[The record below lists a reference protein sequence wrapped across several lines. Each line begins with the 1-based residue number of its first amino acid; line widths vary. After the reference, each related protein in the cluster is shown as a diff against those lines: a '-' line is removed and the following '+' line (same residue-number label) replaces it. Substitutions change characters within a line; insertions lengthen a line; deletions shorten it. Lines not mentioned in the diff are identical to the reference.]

1 MTVTA
6 EALRELHRIH
16 RQLTDLRDRLER
28 GPKQLQATV
37 VSVQKMETDLEHA
50 KESNKRSRLLVD
62 DRQLQL
68 KEREARIADLESK
81 LNLAASNRE
90 YQALKEQIA
99 ADQQA
104 NSVLE
109 DEILEGLEKIDET
122 VETVRVAEGNLT
134 KAQHEAGKVRARVD
148 GARDKLESE
157 LVRVQGELDQAEAQL
172 PEDFRINYQ
181 RIAKARGED
190 ALAQVDGEVC
200 GGCFQRI
207 TSQMMNELYLSKPVF
222 CKSCGCLLYVPEDRA
237 GRPSKG

>member
-1 MTVTA
+1 MTITA

-37 VSVQKMETDLEHA
+37 VSVQKMTADVEQA
-50 KESNKRSRLLVD
+50 KESHKRSRVLVD

-68 KEREARIADLESK
+68 KGRESRIADLETK
-81 LNLAASNRE
+81 LNLASSNRE

-99 ADQQA
+99 ADRQA

-122 VETVRVAEGNLT
+122 VEKVKVAEGNLE
-134 KAQHEAGKVRARVD
+134 KAKLEASKVRERVE

-157 LVRVQGELDQAEAQL
+157 LVRVQGELDQAEAKL

-181 RIAKARGED
+181 RIAKVRGED
-190 ALAQVDGEVC
+190 TLAQVEGEVC

-207 TSQMMNELYLSKPVF
+207 TSQMMNELYMSKPVF
-222 CKSCGCLLYVPEDRA
+222 CKSCGCLLYVSEDRSP
-237 GRPSKG
+237 RSS